1 VIFANF
7 NRRLSCNKDP
17 TTNQNLIDK
26 LRGPV
31 KEQLMAYVRSFYDHG
46 VAAFDCVDVE
56 AHESED
62 EMTNSEH
69 DARMS
74 ARVNGFLKVV
84 LAELGEKQACDDT
97 NLSDYSADVLIGIW
111 KAWVQAD
118 DAAKAKK
125 EKAHEKLD

>member
-1 VIFANF
+1 
-7 NRRLSCNKDP
+7 
-17 TTNQNLIDK
+17 
-26 LRGPV
+26 
-31 KEQLMAYVRSFYDHG
+31 
-46 VAAFDCVDVE
+46 
-56 AHESED
+56 
-62 EMTNSEH
+62 
-69 DARMS
+69 
-74 ARVNGFLKVV
+74 VV